1 MMTKLLD
8 SLKTPNGFCKYHC
21 WKNIWKWSV

>member
-21 WKNIWKWSV
+21 W